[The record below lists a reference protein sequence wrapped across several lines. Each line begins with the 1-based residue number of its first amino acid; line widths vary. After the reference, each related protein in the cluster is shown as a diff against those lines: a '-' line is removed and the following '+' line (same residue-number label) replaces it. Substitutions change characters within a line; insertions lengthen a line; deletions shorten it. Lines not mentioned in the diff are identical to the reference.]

1 MAEKW
6 IRGATV
12 SEPGERDAVPREA
25 PARND
30 NAKGDF
36 GMDSAPSYD
45 VDIYSD
51 EVISEPYG
59 YYRAIRD
66 LGPAVWLPKHEL
78 WCLARFDD
86 VRAALRDHDTFSSA
100 KGIAA
105 NEIINTQSLGNTI
118 TTDPPEQRGMRNI
131 IRAPLTVPALQEV
144 APMIAEE
151 AERLVERLV
160 RQKSF
165 DAMSDCARHLPV
177 TIVSRLVGLPEE
189 GRANMLRWAS
199 ATFDAL
205 GPMNARATDA
215 LPEIRELHRYCT
227 DERTLSGLAPD
238 GWAAG
243 IWRAADDGRI
253 PRTKCPAMMRDY
265 ISPSLDTT
273 IFATGSLL
281 WQFGRHPDQW
291 EMIRSNEALIPG
303 AINEAIRLEYPI
315 RGFTRVSTRE
325 VTYEDQTIP
334 SGSRF
339 LLLYASAN
347 RDERKW
353 TDPERF
359 DVTRDSRE
367 HLGFGF
373 GAHVCVGMHLARLE
387 ITALIKEFARRVS
400 RFELGEPTRAI
411 NNVLRGFERLPL
423 TVH

>member
-1 MAEKW
+1 MP
-6 IRGATV
+6 T
-12 SEPGERDAVPREA
+12 
-25 PARND
+25 
-30 NAKGDF
+30 
-36 GMDSAPSYD
+36 YD
-45 VDIYSD
+45 VDLYAD
-51 EVISEPYG
+51 EVILEPYDH
-59 YYRAIRD
+59 YRAIRD
-66 LGPAVWLPKHEL
+66 LGPAVWLPRHDL
-78 WCLARFDD
+78 WCLARFED
-86 VRAALRDHDTFSSA
+86 VRTALRDHNTFSSA

-105 NEIINTQSLGNTI
+105 NEIVNTQSLGNTI
-118 TTDPPEQRGMRNI
+118 TTDPPEHRGMRNI

-144 APMIAEE
+144 APIIAEE

-160 RQKSF
+160 RRGSF

-189 GRANMLRWAS
+189 GRANMLGWAS

-205 GPMNARATDA
+205 GPMNERGVDA
-215 LPEIRELHRYCT
+215 LPKIREMHRYCM
-227 DERTLSGLAPD
+227 DERTLNGLSPD
-238 GWAAG
+238 GWAAAIG
-243 IWRAADDGRI
+243 RAADDGRI

-281 WQFGRHPDQW
+281 WQFGQHPDQW
-291 EMIRSNEALIPG
+291 EKIRSDQALIAA
-303 AINEAIRLEYPI
+303 AINEAIRLESPI

-325 VTYEDQTIP
+325 LTYDHETIP
-334 SGSRF
+334 AGSRF

-353 TDPERF
+353 DDPDRF
-359 DVTRDSRE
+359 DVARDSRE

-387 ITALIKEFARRVS
+387 ITALVKAFARRVN
-400 RFELGEPTRAI
+400 RFELGQPTWAI
-411 NNVLRGFERLPL
+411 NNVLRGFDRLPM